1 MAATNDPTIALGP
14 DFKKLSGPENFT
26 DWFQRFK
33 DIAKIHGYAEYF
45 KDNAEVVA
53 KPIAPAFLAL
63 QQDDDDVVQE
73 APPVDWQYQVAVYQ
87 FQLQKWKDY
96 DHASGSALALL
107 HAAIEPSV
115 WKEARDTNS
124 PASALKAVISYINYE
139 TPNEVL
145 SNRARVVIG
154 SLKLDTSTAVRQFVV
169 DFEELYGDVYFETD
183 TSIWAIE
190 KINEA
195 LPYGYRTYVKNWKDH
210 INGMPITS
218 RIFKMYRSRLLSH
231 VEEDDPPTMNGK
243 VRKFS
248 RLR

>member
-1 MAATNDPTIALGP
+1 MAAINDPTIALG
-14 DFKKLSGPENFT
+14 DNFTKLSGPENFT

-45 KDNAEVVA
+45 KDNVEVVA

-96 DHASGSALALL
+96 DHASRSALALI
-107 HAAIEPSV
+107 HAAVEPSV

-124 PASALKAVISYINYE
+124 PASALKAVISHMNDE
-139 TPNEVL
+139 TPNNIL
-145 SNRARVVIG
+145 ADRARVVIS
-154 SLKLDTSTAVRQFVV
+154 SLDLRTPTAVRQFVV
-169 DFEELYGDVYFETD
+169 DFNELYGDVDFENL

-195 LPYGYRTYVKNWKDH
+195 LPYGYRTFVKTWEGS
-210 INGMPITS
+210 ITVFPITG
-218 RIFKMYRSRLLSH
+218 RTFKLYRFLLLDH
-231 VEEDDPPTMNGK
+231 DEGGDNPKKKRK
-243 VRKFS
+243 VRKS
-248 RLR
+248 SA